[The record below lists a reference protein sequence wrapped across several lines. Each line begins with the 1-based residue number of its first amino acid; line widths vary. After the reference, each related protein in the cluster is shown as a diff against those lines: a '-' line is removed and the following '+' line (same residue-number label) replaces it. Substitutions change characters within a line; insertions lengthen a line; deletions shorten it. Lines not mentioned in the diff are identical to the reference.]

1 MPISTKKSPFG
12 GDVASSKVDLQRDSG
27 EIGWK
32 LADGQGPAHD
42 DYGMAQLPRLHVDP
56 VEIFATLSH

>member
-1 MPISTKKSPFG
+1 MPISPKKSPFG

-27 EIGWK
+27 KTGRK

-56 VEIFATLSH
+56 VGFFATLNH